1 MKRMGRIRMLGRKK
15 PLNALTRDM
24 RVTLDVGLAI
34 SSSFLSLLHSS
45 RLVAMQ
51 DTNRALDENL
61 RSGMLINSTL

>member
-1 MKRMGRIRMLGRKK
+1 MKRMGRIQMDGRKK

-34 SSSFLSLLHSS
+34 SSSSHSLIHSS

-51 DTNRALDENL
+51 DTNRALDENF
-61 RSGMLINSTL
+61 RSGMLIISTL